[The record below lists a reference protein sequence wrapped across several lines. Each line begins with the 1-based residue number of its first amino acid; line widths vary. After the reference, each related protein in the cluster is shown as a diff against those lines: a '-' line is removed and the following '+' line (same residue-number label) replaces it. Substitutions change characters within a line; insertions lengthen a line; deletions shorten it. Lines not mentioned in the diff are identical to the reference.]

1 MNNLYY
7 NIIYMI
13 KNIILSDK
21 IYSILLKYFKGSIAA
36 LNKIDLE
43 DLSNG
48 IFNDKDVQNID
59 EKTIKELRKILRD
72 RDKHDLN
79 PTLPDWHDNQKLVK
93 ENLKKYFPDDEES
106 SKDDDTE
113 ESDEE
118 EEDKGDEE
126 ELDKEDTDEPF
137 YPFPGDGKGDDEEA
151 KQPADLTVSD
161 HEFKKKEKEALSKQN
176 WTLKSLSKKIEQLK
190 DKDSISSEEKKLL
203 KELEGIEAKTNIQL
217 KNIPAKLKDNLQFN
231 FISSFSTTEFN
242 IADEMSEFIL
252 KTTKQ
257 KIRKND
263 KDRLS
268 NLSIVDATSCIGGNT
283 LSFAKYFTHVDSI
296 EIDEDNFKILKH
308 NIKVSKKLHDLYKPS
323 LIGKINSYLGDYK
336 DILPDNIKHNDIIFF
351 DPPWGDVYDIKNPKM
366 PMLGDDTVPE
376 FIEKVCGQF
385 NHVFVKL
392 PPNLDMGDFKI
403 DKTMKY
409 KKMKLIYRNCQQK
422 VKEIKDNKVD
432 EHIEYEYKY
441 VLSQRKAYVKWINN
455 EFYNKLIANA
465 DESIFKN
472 YQLFVKGYLSLET
485 PFRGLLVYHGL
496 GTGKTATA
504 VITTEGLSHM
514 RINTLLPK
522 SLKDNFINEIKE
534 WGGDFYDINNS
545 NWVFYDIHD
554 INSKTKIKD
563 YLFKGLNLDRDII
576 KRVHSETLKK
586 IKDEVSES
594 LKDIKDEKERDIEIK
609 KIMKGKKSQ
618 IGHGLFIKIDDVY
631 EEGMDI
637 LTVDGELKPNK
648 KISAYDNINQLSDI
662 QLLQLNVQ
670 LDNII
675 LNKYNFIHSNALP
688 TITEEQLKHFDIK
701 DDVAIKILQDDGKN
715 PTDRQKLMNNLVEK
729 YKENKKY
736 GIFSPFRNEV
746 IIIDEVHNLI
756 SQITNNRGPSL
767 IFYDWITNSVDTKI
781 IFLSGTPIINEPSEI
796 AYLFNMLKGKQ
807 QVYEFTLKMTG
818 DIDEITNK
826 LKEIFY
832 NNISCIEQLYV
843 RKYKGK
849 IIVSFIKTKSNFA
862 NILDDDGNVKTL
874 KYNDY
879 SFNEFMK
886 QIYIGLHKFIDKKL
900 ISPNEKEFKAIDKKE
915 LKYITDGKQKIFDED
930 SGIIFNKH
938 HKLFEIY
945 NDEEQL
951 IDLSNNMEFMD
962 YFFDEDYNIPPR
974 KQVLFRRML
983 MGLTSY
989 YPIDRSAISFMPEI
1003 VDPTMNI
1010 IEYNDYNITKKI
1022 NLVDC
1027 QMSYEQFNEY
1037 EVKFN
1042 KETEEDIKKF
1052 SKKTIFEDEYFHY
1065 YGGTRQ
1071 TCNIIYNVEGNTKLK
1086 YSLMNQDKN
1095 FSDNLSTF
1103 SPKMFN
1109 VVKNMNKFIKD
1120 DKPTGKVLLYSV
1132 YRNDGGS
1139 GAFEQVLINLGYEKY
1154 DYESNH
1160 IDDLIKTNSK
1170 KKRYTFIS
1178 GEAED
1183 NNEENKKAYNN
1194 ADNIS
1199 GEYIQIMIISQ
1210 SGAEG
1215 ISLTCVRQVHILEP
1229 YWNNVRMDQVFGR
1242 AIRRDSHIGPDKSN
1256 PWLPKDEQNVE
1267 QYLYLTLFPEG
1278 GNIKQI
1284 FDSIKSQEWDIV
1296 KDITHQE
1303 NFEQYLLD
1311 NHKNVYVMIQKILNI
1326 KSSSKY
1332 GTSDEMLFNIMERKY
1347 NITEKLNDI
1356 IKESSVDCLKHTT
1369 DNPILNSK
1377 CIQFTSKL
1385 ENEMAYFPGL
1395 DSNELNQIDTMQLKA
1410 QSEPHFIAPDNIVV
1424 PTTNSTDNIFSYYKI
1439 NEKYKDEDIRYIK
1452 ENGKIVCDFFY
1463 DENKFFVYEN
1473 EKFSL
1478 NSKITNKFS
1487 VVQSIYHIPFD
1498 DDIYDQK
1505 ISKKQFPSIESIS
1518 YNRFLVGYKIKYNIN
1533 DKLFFT
1539 PKNEHDLN
1547 IFKLYDYKTYL
1558 DNNYTI
1564 SDKDSFFIIHNNDF
1578 YESD

>member
-1 MNNLYY
+1 MV
-7 NIIYMI
+7 
-13 KNIILSDK
+13 KNITLSDK
-21 IYSILLKYFKGSIAA
+21 IYSILLKYFKGSIAM
-36 LNKIDLE
+36 LNKKDLE
-43 DLSNG
+43 DLSKGKFNG
-48 IFNDKDVQNID
+48 KDVQNID
-59 EKTIKELRKILRD
+59 EKTIKELKKILRA
-72 RDKHDLN
+72 RDKYGIN
-79 PTLPDWHDNQKLVK
+79 PTLPDWNDNPKLVK
-93 ENLKKYFPDDEES
+93 ENLKKYLPDNEES
-106 SKDDDTE
+106 GKD
-113 ESDEE
+113 
-118 EEDKGDEE
+118 DEE

-137 YPFPGDGKGDDEEA
+137 YPFPDDKGDNENNKEA
-151 KQPADLTVSD
+151 KEHTDLTVSD
-161 HEFKKKEKEALSKQN
+161 HEFKKEKEILLKQI
-176 WTLKSLSKKIEQLK
+176 WTLKTLSKKIEQLK
-190 DKDSISSEEKKLL
+190 DKDSKSPEENKLL
-203 KELEGIEAKTNIQL
+203 KELEGINVKTNIQL
-217 KNIPAKLKDNLQFN
+217 KNIPSKLKDNLQFN

-257 KIRKND
+257 KIRKNNEG
-263 KDRLS
+263 KLS

-283 LSFAKYFTHVDSI
+283 LSFAKYFIRVDSI
-296 EIDEDNFKILKH
+296 EIDKDNYKILKH
-308 NIKVSKKLHDLYKPS
+308 NIKVSQKLHELYTPS
-323 LIGKINSYLGDYK
+323 LKGKINSYLGDYK
-336 DILPDNIKHNDIIFF
+336 DILPDIKHNDIIFF
-351 DPPWGDVYDIKNPKM
+351 DPPWGDDYDIKNPKM
-366 PMLGDDTVPE
+366 PMLGDHTVPE
-376 FIEKVCGQF
+376 FIDKVCDQF

-392 PPNLDMGDFKI
+392 PPNLDLGDFKI
-403 DKTMKY
+403 DAKY
-409 KKMKLIYRNCQQK
+409 VPKNKKMKLIYRNCQQK

-534 WGGDFYDINNS
+534 WGGDIYNIDNS
-545 NWVFYDIHD
+545 NWAFYDYEENKKIIDNYLLEEYDLKNDKDDGFIKKIH
-554 INSKTKIKD
+554 K
-563 YLFKGLNLDRDII
+563 
-576 KRVHSETLKK
+576 HTLKK
-586 IKDEVSES
+586 LKDDISES
-594 LKDIKDEKERDIEIK
+594 VKDIKDEKERKLKIK
-609 KIMKGKKSQ
+609 YLLHQSATGVKR
-618 IGHGLFIKIDDVY
+618 GLFIKIDD
-631 EEGMDI
+631 EFKEGVEI

-648 KISAYDNINQLSDI
+648 HIKAYDNIKQLSDI
-662 QLLQLNVQ
+662 QKLQLKIQMN
-670 LDNII
+670 NII

-688 TITEEQLKHFDIK
+688 TITEEQLNHFDIK

-729 YKENKKY
+729 YKENKKL
-736 GIFSPFRNEV
+736 GIFSPFHNEV

-832 NNISCIEQLYV
+832 NNISCVEQLYV

-974 KQVLFRRML
+974 KQVLLRRML

-1022 NLVDC
+1022 NLVPC

-1086 YSLMNQDKN
+1086 YTLMNQDKN
-1095 FSDNLSTF
+1095 FSDNLSTY

-1109 VVKNMNKFIKD
+1109 VVKNMEKFIKD

-1256 PWLPKDEQNVE
+1256 PWLPKDKQNVE
-1267 QYLYLTLFPEG
+1267 QYLYLALFPEG

-1326 KSSSKY
+1326 KSSSKN

-1385 ENEMAYFPGL
+1385 ENEMAYFPGI

-1410 QSEPHFIAPDNIVV
+1410 QSEPHFIEPDNIVV

-1518 YNRFLVGYKIKYNIN
+1518 YNRFLVGYKIKYNVN
-1533 DKLFFT
+1533 DKLFFS
-1539 PKNEHDLN
+1539 PKNKHDLD
-1547 IFKLYDYKTYL
+1547 IYKLYDYKTYL